1 MKGVGL
7 SDARQLLVHT
17 ARTARRQPRDHAP
30 RVERAKG
37 ALCLLDTS
45 LALAREIL
53 LLSHLSPPRHEMRD
67 AIAVYSLQCVVT
79 LSRTPTVRQMRA
91 KKLGFL

>member
-53 LLSHLSPPRHEMRD
+53 LLYLT
-67 AIAVYSLQCVVT
+67 VYSLQCVVT

-91 KKLGFL
+91 KKLGF